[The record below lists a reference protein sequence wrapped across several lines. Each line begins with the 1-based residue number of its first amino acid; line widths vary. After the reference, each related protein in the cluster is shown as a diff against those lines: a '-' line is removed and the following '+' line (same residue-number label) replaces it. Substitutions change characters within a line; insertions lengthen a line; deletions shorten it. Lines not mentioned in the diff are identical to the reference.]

1 MKDEI
6 DDRANKAVIG
16 GSSNSS
22 QSNDGRTKESLRGGN
37 TQRDREKP
45 LGPPHVCLGR
55 YTVKKHRQGEHDQ
68 ATHGN
73 WAGDRYPVDSVK
85 GARDGAKEYAFK
97 KGLKPDETIDYTK
110 VVANRERASRIAD
123 IYETLPKMDRDAVD
137 EYEALASE
145 VEEQFDFMTKTL
157 GVKVEFVADDP
168 YKTSKEMF
176 DDVSRGNLKVLQTET
191 TGAHPLFSD
200 AQNNKFRAV
209 HDYFGH
215 SATGRGF
222 GQDGEEAAWVHHS
235 QMFTEKARG
244 ALTTETRGQ
253 NSFFNNRGKQF
264 ADQKVALLPEE
275 FWAVSKV
282 FQKNYKV
289 IRFAPGLKPIFKH
302 LPGEHDQSTH
312 GAWANAGYTDSQ
324 QMQIAA
330 MEGRGPTLDDLNN
343 MNSEMESAGYSD
355 LIDLVNND
363 SGLYEQAIDGIDE
376 RVARAM
382 EDAGIAP
389 DDEQRKMS
397 IYDQVQTEMIDE
409 FVEAD
414 DGSLAEMWQEQNS
427 SGIDSSQMLEKLNEV
442 YSFEHTGTNIQ
453 GEEITLRAEIQYIDG
468 IEEGN
473 MRFTGNVLADD
484 GSYAG
489 EFERTFY
496 QNDEGGWSV
505 EHDLFRMEDEY
516 AGTGFGTEFIKQQEA
531 YYIAQGFDSIT
542 VGTAW
547 DGARHWAR
555 QGYDWNPG
563 GEQMTQNV
571 RQLLGA
577 VQNREGFEIGSQN
590 RQEFDNLFGRMVVG
604 YVPGETSGWDD
615 LVKLKDM
622 KSDDFPIPADFA
634 NLGIDRKTKTGNFVD
649 WAGKE
654 LTAGLHMKYQKVLT
668 AEAVNILGGP
678 IDRDGDGLV
687 YDGTPREK
695 PAPK

>member
-1 MKDEI
+1 
-6 DDRANKAVIG
+6 
-16 GSSNSS
+16 
-22 QSNDGRTKESLRGGN
+22 
-37 TQRDREKP
+37 
-45 LGPPHVCLGR
+45 
-55 YTVKKHRQGEHDQ
+55 
-68 ATHGN
+68 
-73 WAGDRYPVDSVK
+73 
-85 GARDGAKEYAFK
+85 
-97 KGLKPDETIDYTK
+97 
-110 VVANRERASRIAD
+110 
-123 IYETLPKMDRDAVD
+123 
-137 EYEALASE
+137 
-145 VEEQFDFMTKTL
+145 
-157 GVKVEFVADDP
+157 
-168 YKTSKEMF
+168 
-176 DDVSRGNLKVLQTET
+176 
-191 TGAHPLFSD
+191 
-200 AQNNKFRAV
+200 
-209 HDYFGH
+209 
-215 SATGRGF
+215 
-222 GQDGEEAAWVHHS
+222 
-235 QMFTEKARG
+235 
-244 ALTTETRGQ
+244 
-253 NSFFNNRGKQF
+253 
-264 ADQKVALLPEE
+264 
-275 FWAVSKV
+275 
-282 FQKNYKV
+282 
-289 IRFAPGLKPIFKH
+289 
-302 LPGEHDQSTH
+302 
-312 GAWANAGYTDSQ
+312 
-324 QMQIAA
+324 